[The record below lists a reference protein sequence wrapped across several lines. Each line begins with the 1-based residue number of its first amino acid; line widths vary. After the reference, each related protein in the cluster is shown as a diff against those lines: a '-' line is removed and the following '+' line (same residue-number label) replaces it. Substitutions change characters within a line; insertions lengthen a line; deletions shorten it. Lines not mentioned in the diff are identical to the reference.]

1 LSSFSRRVGVEF
13 FGDAASLEKTY
24 AQVGVATKQFGDLSV
39 STNTKVTESV
49 LAGTTKRIQATRAS
63 VAEYQI
69 ASESF
74 VKGSDAQ
81 IAATYQLG
89 IAQKRLAVL
98 TGETA
103 VATTAFSG
111 KSKTAERDVGK
122 TARGLLAGSGAAA
135 SLGRSLAFASTGFIA
150 FAAGATLIRG
160 SIKAAQDEVVAQK
173 QVAQQ
178 LRTSGKSWSEYG
190 TQISAAL
197 LKESHLAGFT
207 KSELLTSFGFLV
219 RIGGNVQKSL
229 KLTGLAADIA
239 RARTISL
246 QSASLALAKA
256 LGGSATA
263 LRRLGIIVPKHVTT
277 TQALAFVTAKFAG
290 QAKAGTTATEK
301 FHAALVDSG
310 AAIGRDLL
318 PSFNRLLTSLSNWL
332 AKMNETGRLQK
343 DVADVTKVLGEA
355 FHVLGQII
363 RGVDKITGSFKTT
376 LEVLL
381 SVYTVSK
388 IATLST
394 AVGGLAAKW
403 GLVATAAGEAAA
415 AQTGALAESGAAGG
429 GAAAGAEGR
438 AALGGLSNANIAAI
452 VAAVSVI
459 ILNSNAYKNLQN
471 RAKSDLGPFGFLVS
485 NAKDLGKSFV
495 NAAKNAV
502 TAADSILGNRTGG
515 PILPGPATGSDS
527 PNRGGLARPLAIAP
541 GTTGK
546 PPIIQWAQFQL
557 RIADQI
563 AQAQA
568 SLTKTTTDDVAAAKA
583 IIAHIKRAIASGH
596 LHGATLVAAIQAEA
610 GAISTIQSAAQA
622 AAQKAQAAAAKALAA
637 ASTFN
642 VPEALQLADAKLQA
656 FGKSETAVLHQII
669 AAAEK
674 AIHSGKK
681 NTQGLIAAY
690 NAIASARQQLASG
703 SNLFTIP
710 AKLTLALA
718 KEQALG
724 LPTTATLQAMKKAI
738 LKYLHSAKRS
748 IAQQTDAYNQLASIN
763 QQIGQGITSALG
775 GFKQASTKALTKG
788 LGLTPA
794 QRRALRARLSQ
805 LGPGGTIPGTGVG
818 AAGFIIG
825 TDGRPLVVHTHIN
838 IDGKRVAD
846 NTTRHQH
853 RHRRRNPS
861 QRRGPNAG
869 G

>member
-1 LSSFSRRVGVEF
+1 
-13 FGDAASLEKTY
+13 
-24 AQVGVATKQFGDLSV
+24 
-39 STNTKVTESV
+39 
-49 LAGTTKRIQATRAS
+49 
-63 VAEYQI
+63 
-69 ASESF
+69 
-74 VKGSDAQ
+74 
-81 IAATYQLG
+81 
-89 IAQKRLAVL
+89 
-98 TGETA
+98 
-103 VATTAFSG
+103 
-111 KSKTAERDVGK
+111 
-122 TARGLLAGSGAAA
+122 
-135 SLGRSLAFASTGFIA
+135 
-150 FAAGATLIRG
+150 
-160 SIKAAQDEVVAQK
+160 
-173 QVAQQ
+173 
-178 LRTSGKSWSEYG
+178 
-190 TQISAAL
+190 
-197 LKESHLAGFT
+197 
-207 KSELLTSFGFLV
+207 
-219 RIGGNVQKSL
+219 
-229 KLTGLAADIA
+229 
-239 RARTISL
+239 
-246 QSASLALAKA
+246 LAKA

-277 TQALAFVTAKFAG
+277 TQALAFVTQKFAG
-290 QAKAGTTATEK
+290 QALAGTTATEK

-310 AAIGRDLL
+310 ATIGRDLL

-343 DVADVTKVLGEA
+343 DVTDVTKVLGAA
-355 FHVLGQII
+355 FHALGTII
-363 RGVDKITGSFKTT
+363 GAVDKVTGSFKHT
-376 LEVLL
+376 LEILL
-381 SVYTVSK
+381 GIYTVSK
-388 IATLST
+388 ITALATS
-394 AVGGLAAKW
+394 VGGLATKW

-415 AQTGALAESGAAGG
+415 AQTAAVGAGGAGATSRQFAVNSAGEATAFSAGGAAGLARSGSRFPGAADIAPLSIPAILLITDAKVTANAKRELHDFLHGSVGDGLKSGLSAGLAAAKRLGFITANSLTTPFTGQLPIAGFKALFTGPRNQTPAPAFGSAISQFGGTGIPSSFTLPGFSGRGGGRGAG
-429 GAAAGAEGR
+429 GAG
-438 AALGGLSNANIAAI
+438 
-452 VAAVSVI
+452 
-459 ILNSNAYKNLQN
+459 
-471 RAKSDLGPFGFLVS
+471 
-485 NAKDLGKSFV
+485 
-495 NAAKNAV
+495 
-502 TAADSILGNRTGG
+502 
-515 PILPGPATGSDS
+515 
-527 PNRGGLARPLAIAP
+527 
-541 GTTGK
+541 GK

-656 FGKSETAVLHQII
+656 FGKSEVRVLHQII

-674 AIHSGKK
+674 AIRSGKK

-690 NAIASARQQLASG
+690 NTIASARQQLAS
-703 SNLFTIP
+703 STANLFTIP
-710 AKLTLALA
+710 AKLNLALA

-724 LPTTATLQAMKKAI
+724 LPTTATLNAMKKAI

-763 QQIGQGITSALG
+763 QQLGQAVTSALG
-775 GFKQASTKALTKG
+775 GFKQASTRALTKG
-788 LGLTPA
+788 LGLTDA

-805 LGPGGTIPGTGVG
+805 LGPGGTIPGSGVG

-846 NTTRHQH
+846 NTTRHQQ
-853 RHRRRNPS
+853 RHRRRNPH